1 MHTVHVREYESSSTT
16 LVVSRGRL
24 TYKRNII
31 VLYAYSST
39 LECAYSIREYKS
51 YVVLLE
57 YSSMICTQYYL
68 LLAGVYE
75 LLRVLLLLFEEPA
88 NC

>member
-75 LLRVLLLLFEEPA
+75 LLRVLLFEEPA